1 MREVK
6 EKSPLKERVG
16 ETLKSAPRTASR
28 RGTDASFQ
36 QFRQEL
42 REAAQDGQ
50 PEDRYESGKIT
61 DTADHAVRQVSHLA
75 EKAVHKLP
83 KTKSESEARTK
94 SVPQH
99 EQPRHPLQPT
109 AAPREYPLQSQ
120 PQGNQSVRESASPIR
135 EKPVPPANAQQPK
148 TREYTPDAKAS
159 VSPSQHSTPRIHENV
174 KAVPAET
181 MPSTTEHSVRKSVS
195 PIKEKPVPPANAPQP
210 KMREHAPDA
219 KAPVSSSQHATLR
232 IHEKTQ
238 NVSAEITPTPTGSAE
253 KHTAAPFEQS
263 AHHLQMERSAHE
275 QAFPIKEKPVPPAN
289 TPQPKMREHTPTAD
303 APVHLP
309 QHPASQIYERPQNV
323 YQLQTNRSV
332 RELETSVREKPS
344 ASSLREIPAALKPDT
359 TQFALPE
366 IKTKEYIQKK
376 RKKQNLVKE
385 ETSSIGNSAADSE
398 TFSPVIR
405 TRETVR
411 EQQKL
416 HVSHRTEPEQ
426 PVMPQI
432 RTRKPHPVS
441 LPDNVETAK
450 PDAPQPPLPDI
461 KSKQKYIAVQKPAQV
476 TPVQANPQQAAQKM
490 IQGDMKLCKPLFAN
504 ETAPLPTGKN
514 AAPAKP
520 VRVQKQVRPAVVR
533 KQKIKTASKAK
544 IKSATSAGKALPS
557 KASAAAP
564 KQAATVIRKGQVL
577 RDTAIKTAK
586 VAKEAGRKVLR
597 AIVAAAEKLAAAI
610 GAGGAA
616 AVSVVV
622 VILLV
627 GMLFASPL
635 GILFAGEDT
644 GTEIKIPG
652 AVATLNGE
660 FTDEIYR
667 IMEEHPYDELDM
679 QEGMEAVMLQN
690 WRNVLAV
697 YAVKVSTDEEHGLD
711 VMTMDEEKL
720 QLLREIFFDA
730 NKLEYELTIRTVD
743 GERITTLHIS
753 VQIKDAMQM
762 ADEYSFTAQ
771 QREMLEELLKP
782 DYDDIFLSLI
792 GNYQPDGT
800 PIGPVDIS
808 DIQGTLPDDLDPLR
822 ESIILT
828 AYQLLG
834 KVTYFWGGKSLV
846 LGWDSRWGTPT
857 TVTAPG
863 SGSTGKVLP
872 FGLDCSGF
880 VDWTFYNA
888 TNGAYL
894 PGRGGGAAS
903 QHGYCTN
910 IAWSDALPGDLV
922 FYADDSHVGIV
933 CGYDSVG
940 NLLVIHC
947 SGGQNGVVV
956 TGREGFAVAARPD
969 LFSAKN

>member
-6 EKSPLKERVG
+6 EKSPLKARAV
-16 ETLKSAPRTASR
+16 ETLKSAPQAAFR
-28 RGTDASFQ
+28 RGADASFQ
-36 QFRQEL
+36 QLRQEL

-50 PEDRYESGKIT
+50 SEDRYESGKIT
-61 DTADHAVRQVSHLA
+61 DTADRAVQEARHLA
-75 EKAVHKLP
+75 EKAAHRLP
-83 KTKSESEARTK
+83 KTKSEPQREARTE

-109 AAPREYPLQSQ
+109 AVPREYPPQSQ
-120 PQGNQSVRESASPIR
+120 SQGNQSVRESASPIR
-135 EKPVPPANAQQPK
+135 EKPVSPVNVQQPK

-210 KMREHAPDA
+210 KIREHAPDA
-219 KAPVSSSQHATLR
+219 DVPVHRPQHPDSR
-232 IHEKTQ
+232 IHE
-238 NVSAEITPTPTGSAE
+238 GS
-253 KHTAAPFEQS
+253 Q
-263 AHHLQMERSAHE
+263 
-275 QAFPIKEKPVPPAN
+275 
-289 TPQPKMREHTPTAD
+289 
-303 APVHLP
+303 PVHQP
-309 QHPASQIYERPQNV
+309 
-323 YQLQTNRSV
+323 QTNRSV
-332 RELETSVREKPS
+332 RELETLVRKKPAGKAKPAEQRPLVQASSSAEPTAPATASTVPPAARTLPREKPPV
-344 ASSLREIPAALKPDT
+344 SSLREIPAALKTDA

-366 IKTKEYIQKK
+366 IKTKEYIRKK
-376 RKKQNLVKE
+376 RKKQHLLKE
-385 ETSSIGNSAADSE
+385 EASGIEDMLTDSE

-416 HVSHRTEPEQ
+416 HVSHSAEQEQ
-426 PVMPQI
+426 PALQQI
-432 RTRKPHPVS
+432 RTRQPQTASMPADIEPTKPEV
-441 LPDNVETAK
+441 
-450 PDAPQPPLPDI
+450 PQPPLPDI
-461 KSKQKYIAVQKPAQV
+461 KSKQKYIAAQQPTQV

-490 IQGDMKLCKPLFAN
+490 IRGSAKLCQPALTN
-504 ETAPLPTGKN
+504 ETVPVPASRN
-514 AAPAKP
+514 VAPAKP

-533 KQKIKTASKAK
+533 KQKIKTAQKAK
-544 IKSATSAGKALPS
+544 IKDATPAAKALPS
-557 KASAAAP
+557 KASTAPP

-577 RDTAIKTAK
+577 RDTAIKAAK
-586 VAKEAGRKVLR
+586 AAKEAGKKVLR
-597 AIVAAAEKLAAAI
+597 AIVAAAEKLVAAI

-644 GTEIKIPG
+644 GTEIKIPD

-660 FTDEIYR
+660 FTDEIYC
-667 IMEEHPYDELDM
+667 IMEDHPYDELDL
-679 QEGMEAVMLQN
+679 QEGMEAAMLQN

-730 NKLEYELTIRTVD
+730 NKLEYELTTRTVD

-792 GNYQPDGT
+792 GNYQPDST

-822 ESIILT
+822 ESIVLT

-888 TNGAYL
+888 TSGAYL

-940 NLLVIHC
+940 NVLVIHC

-969 LFSAKN
+969 LFTD

>member
-6 EKSPLKERVG
+6 EKAPLKERTVK
-16 ETLKSAPRTASR
+16 TLKSAPQAAFR
-28 RGTDASFQ
+28 RGADASFQ
-36 QFRQEL
+36 QLQQEL

-50 PEDRYESGKIT
+50 SEDRYESGKIT
-61 DTADHAVRQVSHLA
+61 DTADHAVRQVSRLA

-83 KTKSESEARTK
+83 KTKSEPWQEVGTG
-94 SVPQH
+94 SVLQH
-99 EQPRHPLQPT
+99 EQPRQPQQPT
-109 AAPREYPLQSQ
+109 AAPKEYPPASAQ
-120 PQGNQSVRESASPIR
+120 PSYPPQVKQSVQEPTSPIR
-135 EKPVPPANAQQPK
+135 EKPVSPANVQQPK

-159 VSPSQHSTPRIHENV
+159 VSPSQHSPPQIHEKSQVVSCSQVNQPVRELWSLVKEKSAV
-174 KAVPAET
+174 KAKLAEQRSLGKAPASTE
-181 MPSTTEHSVRKSVS
+181 PSAPATAPTVQPSARTL
-195 PIKEKPVPPANAPQP
+195 PKEKT
-210 KMREHAPDA
+210 
-219 KAPVSSSQHATLR
+219 PVSSL
-232 IHEKTQ
+232 
-238 NVSAEITPTPTGSAE
+238 
-253 KHTAAPFEQS
+253 
-263 AHHLQMERSAHE
+263 HE
-275 QAFPIKEKPVPPAN
+275 QPV
-289 TPQPKMREHTPTAD
+289 TPKT
-303 APVHLP
+303 
-309 QHPASQIYERPQNV
+309 
-323 YQLQTNRSV
+323 
-332 RELETSVREKPS
+332 
-344 ASSLREIPAALKPDT
+344 DT

-385 ETSSIGNSAADSE
+385 ETSSIGNAAADSE

-416 HVSHRTEPEQ
+416 HVSHSAEPEQ

-432 RTRKPHPVS
+432 RTRQPQAVS
-441 LPDNVETAK
+441 MHANTESAK

-461 KSKQKYIAVQKPAQV
+461 KSKQKYIAAQQPTQV
-476 TPVQANPQQAAQKM
+476 TPVQANPQQAVRQTGMKAAH
-490 IQGDMKLCKPLFAN
+490 GEPKLCQPTLAN
-504 ETAPLPTGKN
+504 ETVTMPASRNVTPTK
-514 AAPAKP
+514 PA
-520 VRVQKQVRPAVVR
+520 RVQKQARPAFVK
-533 KQKIKTASKAK
+533 KQKIKAAPKAK
-544 IKSATSAGKALPS
+544 IKGATPAAKALPS
-557 KASAAAP
+557 KASTAPP

-586 VAKEAGRKVLR
+586 VAKEAGKKVLR
-597 AIVAAAEKLAAAI
+597 AIAAAAEKLVAAI
-610 GAGGAA
+610 GAGSAA

-644 GTEIKIPG
+644 GTEIKIPD

-679 QEGMEAVMLQN
+679 QEGMEAAMLQN

-720 QLLREIFFDA
+720 QLLREFFFDA
-730 NKLEYELTIRTVD
+730 NKLEYELTTRTVD
-743 GERITTLHIS
+743 GERVTTLHIS
-753 VQIKDAMQM
+753 AQIKDAMQM

-792 GNYQPDGT
+792 GDYQPDGM
-800 PIGPVDIS
+800 PIGPIDIS

-822 ESIILT
+822 ESIVLT

-863 SGSTGKVLP
+863 SGSTGKVLVRIGLLR
-872 FGLDCSGF
+872 FCGLD
-880 VDWTFYNA
+880 V
-888 TNGAYL
+888 L
-894 PGRGGGAAS
+894 
-903 QHGYCTN
+903 
-910 IAWSDALPGDLV
+910 
-922 FYADDSHVGIV
+922 
-933 CGYDSVG
+933 
-940 NLLVIHC
+940 
-947 SGGQNGVVV
+947 
-956 TGREGFAVAARPD
+956 
-969 LFSAKN
+969 

>member
-6 EKSPLKERVG
+6 EKSPLKERAV
-16 ETLKSAPRTASR
+16 ETLKSAPQAAFR

-36 QFRQEL
+36 QLRQEL

-61 DTADHAVRQVSHLA
+61 DTADHAVQEVRHLA
-75 EKAVHKLP
+75 EKAAHRLP
-83 KTKSESEARTK
+83 KTKSEPQREARTE

-109 AAPREYPLQSQ
+109 AVPREYPLQSQ
-120 PQGNQSVRESASPIR
+120 SQGNQSVRESASPIR
-135 EKPVPPANAQQPK
+135 EKPVSPVNVQQPK
-148 TREYTPDAKAS
+148 TREYTPDAKAPA
-159 VSPSQHSTPRIHENV
+159 SPSQYPTLRIHENA

-181 MPSTTEHSVRKSVS
+181 MPSTTEHSVRESAS
-195 PIKEKPVPPANAPQP
+195 SIKEKTIPPTNP
-210 KMREHAPDA
+210 
-219 KAPVSSSQHATLR
+219 
-232 IHEKTQ
+232 
-238 NVSAEITPTPTGSAE
+238 
-253 KHTAAPFEQS
+253 
-263 AHHLQMERSAHE
+263 
-275 QAFPIKEKPVPPAN
+275 
-289 TPQPKMREHTPTAD
+289 PQPKMREHTPTAD
-303 APVHLP
+303 ASV
-309 QHPASQIYERPQNV
+309 QQSRHPASEIHEKPQAV
-323 YQLQTNRSV
+323 HHAQVNRSV
-332 RELETSVREKPS
+332 RELETSVREKPAGKARPAEQRSLGQSPASTEPSVPATPPTVQPS
-344 ASSLREIPAALKPDT
+344 ARTLPREKPIVFSPREPLATPKTDT
-359 TQFALPE
+359 TQFALPA
-366 IKTKEYIQKK
+366 IKTKEYIRKK
-376 RKKQNLVKE
+376 RKKQNFLKE
-385 ETSSIGNSAADSE
+385 EASSIENTIEDSE

-416 HVSHRTEPEQ
+416 HVSHSAEQEQ
-426 PVMPQI
+426 PALPQI
-432 RTRKPHPVS
+432 RTRQPQTASMSADIEPTKPEV
-441 LPDNVETAK
+441 
-450 PDAPQPPLPDI
+450 PQPPLPDI
-461 KSKQKYIAVQKPAQV
+461 KSKQKYIAAQKPTQV
-476 TPVQANPQQAAQKM
+476 TPVQANPQQAVRQTGMKAAH
-490 IQGDMKLCKPLFAN
+490 GEPKLCQPIFAN
-504 ETAPLPTGKN
+504 ETVTMPASRNVTPTK
-514 AAPAKP
+514 PA
-520 VRVQKQVRPAVVR
+520 RVQKQARPAFVK
-533 KQKIKTASKAK
+533 KQKIKTAPKAK
-544 IKSATSAGKALPS
+544 IKSSTTPAAKALPS
-557 KASAAAP
+557 KASAAPP
-564 KQAATVIRKGQVL
+564 KQAPTVIRKGQVL

-586 VAKEAGRKVLR
+586 VAKEAGKKVLR
-597 AIVAAAEKLAAAI
+597 AIAAAAEKLVAAI
-610 GAGGAA
+610 GTGGAA
-616 AVSVVV
+616 AVAVVI

-627 GMLFASPL
+627 GFLFASPL

-644 GTEIKIPG
+644 GTEIKIPD

-667 IMEEHPYDELDM
+667 IMEENPYDELDM
-679 QEGMEAVMLQN
+679 QEGMEAAMLQN

-730 NKLEYELTIRTVD
+730 NKLEYEFTTRTVD
-743 GERITTLHIS
+743 GEQITTLHIS
-753 VQIKDAMQM
+753 AQIKDAMQM

-792 GNYQPDGT
+792 GNYQPGGT

-822 ESIILT
+822 ESIVLT

-863 SGSTGKVLP
+863 SGSTGKVRP

-888 TNGAYL
+888 TSGAYL

-956 TGREGFAVAARPD
+956 TGCKGFAVAARPD
-969 LFSAKN
+969 LFTD

>member
-6 EKSPLKERVG
+6 EKSPLKARAV
-16 ETLKSAPRTASR
+16 ETLKSAPQAAFR

-36 QFRQEL
+36 QLRQEL

-61 DTADHAVRQVSHLA
+61 DTTDHAVQEVRHLA
-75 EKAVHKLP
+75 EKAAHKLP
-83 KTKSESEARTK
+83 KTKSEPQREARTE

-99 EQPRHPLQPT
+99 ERPQPQHSTTKPK
-109 AAPREYPLQSQ
+109 EYPPQNQ

-135 EKPVPPANAQQPK
+135 EKPVPPASDK
-148 TREYTPDAKAS
+148 
-159 VSPSQHSTPRIHENV
+159 
-174 KAVPAET
+174 
-181 MPSTTEHSVRKSVS
+181 
-195 PIKEKPVPPANAPQP
+195 
-210 KMREHAPDA
+210 
-219 KAPVSSSQHATLR
+219 
-232 IHEKTQ
+232 
-238 NVSAEITPTPTGSAE
+238 
-253 KHTAAPFEQS
+253 
-263 AHHLQMERSAHE
+263 
-275 QAFPIKEKPVPPAN
+275 
-289 TPQPKMREHTPTAD
+289 QPKMREHTPTAD
-303 APVHLP
+303 APVQQPQHTAPQIHENVKAVSTETTPSLTERSVREAVSPVKEKPVPPVNIPQPKMREYAPNADVPVHRP
-309 QHPASQIYERPQNV
+309 QHPASQIHEKSQV
-323 YQLQTNRSV
+323 VSRSQVNQPV
-332 RELETSVREKPS
+332 RELWSSVKEKSAVKAKPAEQRSLGQSPAITEPDVPATTPTTPTVQPSARTLPREKPIVFS
-344 ASSLREIPAALKPDT
+344 PREPLATPKTDT
-359 TQFALPE
+359 TQFALPA
-366 IKTKEYIQKK
+366 IKTKEYIRKK
-376 RKKQNLVKE
+376 RKKQKLFKE
-385 ETSSIGNSAADSE
+385 ETSSIENAAADSE

-416 HVSHRTEPEQ
+416 HVSHSAEQAQ

-432 RTRKPHPVS
+432 RMRQPQAASMRANTESVT
-441 LPDNVETAK
+441 PDT
-450 PDAPQPPLPDI
+450 PQTLLPDI

-679 QEGMEAVMLQN
+679 QEGMEAAMLQN

-730 NKLEYELTIRTVD
+730 NKLEYELTTRTVD
-743 GERITTLHIS
+743 GERVTTLHIS
-753 VQIKDAMQM
+753 AQIKDAMQM

-792 GNYQPDGT
+792 GNYQPGGT

-822 ESIILT
+822 ESIVLT

-888 TNGAYL
+888 TDGAYL

-910 IAWSDALPGDLV
+910 VSWSDALPGDLV

>member
-6 EKSPLKERVG
+6 EKSPLKARVG
-16 ETLKSAPRTASR
+16 ETLKSAPQAAFR
-28 RGTDASFQ
+28 RGADASFQ
-36 QFRQEL
+36 QLRQEL

-50 PEDRYESGKIT
+50 SEDRYESGKIT
-61 DTADHAVRQVSHLA
+61 DTADRAVQEARHLA
-75 EKAVHKLP
+75 EKAAHRLP
-83 KTKSESEARTK
+83 KTKSEPQREARTE

-109 AAPREYPLQSQ
+109 AVPREYPPQSQ
-120 PQGNQSVRESASPIR
+120 SQGNQSVRESASPIR
-135 EKPVPPANAQQPK
+135 EKPVSPVNVQQPK

-210 KMREHAPDA
+210 KIREHAPDA
-219 KAPVSSSQHATLR
+219 DVPVHRPQHPDSR
-232 IHEKTQ
+232 IHE
-238 NVSAEITPTPTGSAE
+238 GS
-253 KHTAAPFEQS
+253 Q
-263 AHHLQMERSAHE
+263 
-275 QAFPIKEKPVPPAN
+275 
-289 TPQPKMREHTPTAD
+289 
-303 APVHLP
+303 PVHQP
-309 QHPASQIYERPQNV
+309 
-323 YQLQTNRSV
+323 QTNRSV
-332 RELETSVREKPS
+332 RELETLVRKKPAGKAKPAEQRPLVQASSSAEPTAPATASTVPPAARTLPREKPPV
-344 ASSLREIPAALKPDT
+344 SSLREIPAALKTDA

-366 IKTKEYIQKK
+366 IKTKEYIRKK
-376 RKKQNLVKE
+376 RKKQHLLKE
-385 ETSSIGNSAADSE
+385 EASGIEDMLTDSE

-416 HVSHRTEPEQ
+416 HVSHSAEQEQ
-426 PVMPQI
+426 PALQQI
-432 RTRKPHPVS
+432 RTRQPQTASMPADIEPTKPEV
-441 LPDNVETAK
+441 
-450 PDAPQPPLPDI
+450 PQPPLPDI
-461 KSKQKYIAVQKPAQV
+461 KSKQKYIAAQQPTQV

-490 IQGDMKLCKPLFAN
+490 IRGSAKLCQPALTN
-504 ETAPLPTGKN
+504 ETVPVPASRN
-514 AAPAKP
+514 VAPAKP

-533 KQKIKTASKAK
+533 KQKIKTAQKAK
-544 IKSATSAGKALPS
+544 IKDATPAAKALPS
-557 KASAAAP
+557 KASTAHP

-577 RDTAIKTAK
+577 RDTAIKAAK
-586 VAKEAGRKVLR
+586 AAKEAGKKVLR
-597 AIVAAAEKLAAAI
+597 AIVAAAEKLVAAI

-644 GTEIKIPG
+644 GTEIKIPD

-660 FTDEIYR
+660 FTDEIYC
-667 IMEEHPYDELDM
+667 IMEDHPYDELDL
-679 QEGMEAVMLQN
+679 QEGMEAAMLQN

-730 NKLEYELTIRTVD
+730 NKLEYELTTRTVD

-792 GNYQPDGT
+792 GNYQPDST

-822 ESIILT
+822 ESIVLT

-888 TNGAYL
+888 TSGAYL

-940 NLLVIHC
+940 NVLVIHC

-969 LFSAKN
+969 LFTD

>member
-6 EKSPLKERVG
+6 EKSPLKDRAA
-16 ETLKSAPRTASR
+16 ETLKSAPQAAFR

-36 QFRQEL
+36 QLRQEL

-61 DTADHAVRQVSHLA
+61 DTADHAVQEARHLA

-83 KTKSESEARTK
+83 KTKSELQREARTE

-99 EQPRHPLQPT
+99 EQPRQPQQPT
-109 AAPREYPLQSQ
+109 AAPKEYPPASARPSYPPQSQ
-120 PQGNQSVRESASPIR
+120 PQVSRPVREVASPIR
-135 EKPVPPANAQQPK
+135 EKPVPPASDKQ
-148 TREYTPDAKAS
+148 T
-159 VSPSQHSTPRIHENV
+159 
-174 KAVPAET
+174 
-181 MPSTTEHSVRKSVS
+181 
-195 PIKEKPVPPANAPQP
+195 
-210 KMREHAPDA
+210 
-219 KAPVSSSQHATLR
+219 
-232 IHEKTQ
+232 
-238 NVSAEITPTPTGSAE
+238 
-253 KHTAAPFEQS
+253 
-263 AHHLQMERSAHE
+263 
-275 QAFPIKEKPVPPAN
+275 
-289 TPQPKMREHTPTAD
+289 KMREHTPTAD
-303 APVHLP
+303 APV
-309 QHPASQIYERPQNV
+309 QQSRHPASQIHEKSQVVSCSQVNQPMRK
-323 YQLQTNRSV
+323 
-332 RELETSVREKPS
+332 LETSVRERPAGKAKPVEQRSLGKAPVSTELSAPATTPTMQPS
-344 ASSLREIPAALKPDT
+344 ARTLPKEKPLVSSLREIPAVLKTDT

-366 IKTKEYIQKK
+366 IKTKEYIRKK
-376 RKKQNLVKE
+376 RKKQHLLKE
-385 ETSSIGNSAADSE
+385 EASGIEDMLTDSE

-416 HVSHRTEPEQ
+416 HVSHSAEPEQ
-426 PVMPQI
+426 SALPQI
-432 RTRKPHPVS
+432 RTRQPQTVS
-441 LPDNVETAK
+441 MHANTESAK
-450 PDAPQPPLPDI
+450 PDAPQTLLPDI
-461 KSKQKYIAVQKPAQV
+461 KSKQKYIAAQQPTQV
-476 TPVQANPQQAAQKM
+476 TPVQANQQQAVRQTGRKAVR
-490 IQGDMKLCKPLFAN
+490 GESKLCQPTLTN
-504 ETAPLPTGKN
+504 ETVPAPASRN
-514 AAPAKP
+514 VAPAKP
-520 VRVQKQVRPAVVR
+520 ARVQKQARPAFVK
-533 KQKIKTASKAK
+533 KQKIKMAPKAK
-544 IKSATSAGKALPS
+544 IKDATPAAKALPS
-557 KASAAAP
+557 KASAAPP

-586 VAKEAGRKVLR
+586 AAKEAGKKVLR

-616 AVSVVV
+616 AVAVVI

-627 GMLFASPL
+627 GFLFASPL

-644 GTEIKIPG
+644 GTEIKIPD

-660 FTDEIYR
+660 FTDAIYH
-667 IMEEHPYDELDM
+667 IMEDHPYDELDM
-679 QEGMEAVMLQN
+679 QEGMEAAMLQN
-690 WRNVLAV
+690 WRNALAV

-711 VMTMDEEKL
+711 VITMDEEKL

-730 NKLEYELTIRTVD
+730 NKLEYELTTRTVD
-743 GERITTLHIS
+743 GEQITTLHIS

-792 GNYQPDGT
+792 GNYQPGGA

-822 ESIILT
+822 ESIVLT

-857 TVTAPG
+857 TATAPV

-888 TNGAYL
+888 TSGAYL

-910 IAWSDALPGDLV
+910 IAWTDALPGDLV

-933 CGYDSVG
+933 CGYDSMG
-940 NLLVIHC
+940 NILVIHC

-969 LFSAKN
+969 LFTD